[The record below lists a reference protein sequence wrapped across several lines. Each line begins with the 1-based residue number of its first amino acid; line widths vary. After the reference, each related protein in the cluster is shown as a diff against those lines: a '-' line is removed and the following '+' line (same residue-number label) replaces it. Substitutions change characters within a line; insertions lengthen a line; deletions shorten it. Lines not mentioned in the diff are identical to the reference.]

1 MNVIAE
7 LTASRDVLFVGGKG
21 GVGKTTVASA
31 VALDRARRGR
41 PTLVVSTDPA
51 HNLGHLWAR
60 SIGDAIT
67 LVAPGVRA
75 LEIDPQRTTDA
86 HLRSVRRTMRR
97 LLPEHLESEV
107 DRHLDLARDAPG
119 THEAAVLE
127 RLAEVVEQKED
138 DELLVVD
145 TAPSGH
151 TTRLMEL
158 PELMH
163 TWTEGLLRRQERSA
177 RFGSALRGL
186 RSPDAEAS
194 AGADRRA
201 RRDAEIRA
209 VLDRRRDR
217 FRLLRELLRDSR
229 RTGFIIV
236 LAAERLPVLE
246 TVELH
251 SRLAAAGIEVAA
263 LIVNKRS
270 PREAGELLETRRRLE
285 DGHLDSVRRE
295 LPGLPVIEL
304 PLMGGDIVAAEGL
317 GRLIP
322 HLVGP

>member
-1 MNVIAE
+1 MDVIAQ
-7 LTASRDVLFVGGKG
+7 LTASRDVVFVGGKG

-60 SIGDAIT
+60 PIGDAIT
-67 LVAPGVRA
+67 RVAPGLRA

-127 RLAEVVEQKED
+127 RLAEVVEQRED

-158 PELMH
+158 PELMQS
-163 TWTEGLLRRQERSA
+163 WTEGLLRRQERSA

-229 RTGFIIV
+229 RTGFVIV

-263 LIVNKRS
+263 LVVNKRS

-285 DGHLDSVRRE
+285 DGHLESVRRE